1 MGGQESAARNGAD
14 IWRVGW
20 APSRGRSA
28 TSRSR
33 SAAIGELAGAA
44 VGVARER
51 STVPKRR
58 ARVVGLCVL
67 VAALAAGGDRRP
79 AMGAGQPPPGG
90 EQLLDRVLAVVGGQ
104 VILLSDVRLFLET
117 GLVEPSG
124 AADPVPPALER
135 LIERR
140 LILDEA
146 ARYVVEDPL
155 QDEVDARVGQIERR
169 LGGPRGLDAA
179 LAATGYAPRDF
190 EQVVRD
196 DLRIERYLALRFP
209 LPATA
214 TRQALIDDW
223 LTSLPARAAVIRV
236 TP

>member
-1 MGGQESAARNGAD
+1 M
-14 IWRVGW
+14 
-20 APSRGRSA
+20 
-28 TSRSR
+28 
-33 SAAIGELAGAA
+33 
-44 VGVARER
+44 
-51 STVPKRR
+51 PKRR
-58 ARVVGLCVL
+58 GKVVGLCVL

-79 AMGAGQPPPGG
+79 AMGAGQPPPGV

-146 ARYVVEDPL
+146 ARYVVEDAL

-169 LGGPRGLDAA
+169 LGGPRGLAAA

-223 LTSLPARAAVIRV
+223 LTSLRARAAVIRV